1 MVEKDP
7 GSMGAK
13 YAPFQKM
20 PFIER
25 EHHSYVIV
33 KNQDIQSPKISNEIP
48 ALPWALPCF
57 HLGLRSE
64 DN

>member
-7 GSMGAK
+7 GSMGAT

-20 PFIER
+20 PFMER
-25 EHHSYVIV
+25 EHHSHVIV
-33 KNQDIQSPKISNEIP
+33 ENQDIRSPKISNEIP

-57 HLGLRSE
+57 HLGLCLE